1 MHWADENV
9 IIREKPLADEVVAE
23 EQEGILFWLS
33 EAPFSKSSLLG
44 YEEKEEESGVKP
56 CLKIENSYVAESP
69 CIFPLQN
76 LGIESDAEHLLTEN
90 LSLLDDDP
98 RPNIIS
104 TSESTLLDGNFFFLI
119 SHNKNSDR
127 SRVYFEK
134 KKGKQFYCLYLLHY
148 NNLHS

>member
-9 IIREKPLADEVVAE
+9 IVREKPLADEFVAE

-44 YEEKEEESGVKP
+44 YEEKEEESGEKP
-56 CLKIENSYVAESP
+56 CLKIENSYVGESP

-76 LGIESDAEHLLTEN
+76 LETESDTEHLLTEN
-90 LSLLDDDP
+90 LSPLCDDP

-104 TSESTLLDGNFFFLI
+104 TSESIVHDGNFFF
-119 SHNKNSDR
+119 SDV
-127 SRVYFEK
+127 S
-134 KKGKQFYCLYLLHY
+134 
-148 NNLHS
+148 